1 MAIANRKFAHPET
14 AGRPT
19 ADRTMA
25 FVILMPGLVF
35 WAVVIAVVIK
45 FY

>member
-1 MAIANRKFAHPET
+1 MATARRKLAHVEPAE
-14 AGRPT
+14 PPI

-25 FVILMPGLVF
+25 FIILMPGLVF
-35 WAVVIAVVIK
+35 WAAVIAVVIK

>member
-1 MAIANRKFAHPET
+1 MTIANRKFAHVER
-14 AGRPT
+14 AGPPI
-19 ADRTMA
+19 ADRKMA

-35 WAVVIAVVIK
+35 WAAVIAVVIK